1 MGECYLVAMCEPY
14 VNALTTLRG
23 RYVSALAAL
32 RERYMSTM
40 RGRFNSATLTR
51 GLSAIAGIQ
60 SPG

>member
-1 MGECYLVAMCEPY
+1 MGERY
-14 VNALTTLRG
+14 VNALAVLRE

>member
-1 MGECYLVAMCEPY
+1 M
-14 VNALTTLRG
+14 N
-23 RYVSALAAL
+23 ALAAL
-32 RERYMSTM
+32 RERYVNALAALRERFGGAAWALRECYMSTM